1 MPLFSLHRYCWR
13 EGIVSLA
20 IAAAYTAALFFNG
33 TNLDVLALSLG
44 LPTIALACSLWWNN
58 LEGIKLP
65 RTGLWVAML
74 LYWGWLAATLIWNPV
89 AYIGTTMGFWWQ
101 SILPLA
107 FLIMSLQTGDQAS
120 RTWPTVSVLTLCA
133 SLGLVLHGVYQAF
146 VLNQPPRSLF
156 LNINMYAAML
166 NLVALP
172 AAGYLSMHLL
182 SGRQPRYL
190 SVALGTAFFLLVFG
204 TMLTRSRG
212 AILTLLLGL
221 ALFVA
226 GIFRKI
232 PARVV
237 APVLALALFAYL
249 GAELTMQGDLTTR
262 MGSLADPMNAGA
274 ERWLIWR
281 QSWELLWQ
289 SPWWGAGVGLYPLVW
304 APYRHPD
311 DGSAGYFAHNDYLQ
325 LWIETGLPGL
335 LLFLAVLVS
344 VAWLYARLMRGNAAP
359 LERRI
364 EATGLFA
371 GAAAIAV
378 HALIE
383 FPFYIAP
390 ILLVYGLVLARIQF
404 LAVTQG
410 VAGEWTIRPGRYFS
424 RQGYR
429 VILPALALLPL
440 VYFVSV
446 GLSSRYMERGVE
458 LAAEGHLD
466 AADDMLI
473 RAMRLR
479 PDSDSV
485 LIARADLRR
494 HILDRNPGLDPQLR
508 STLFESADQLLTRAE
523 RLNPLR
529 PSTYLVRAELYRS
542 QPELTGAQWR
552 DKVEQAYRTTL
563 ERNPRFYPARYL
575 YGRFVLS
582 QGDMSRALQILDGGA
597 AYGYAEDP
605 KVAPYL
611 LLTAELRERTGDIRG
626 AEVLRKRLA
635 AYQAHR
641 GETDSFRP
649 KGRPSLLAPAEND
662 IDGVPVNSR

>member
-1 MPLFSLHRYCWR
+1 MPPFVFFRTRWR
-13 EGIVSLA
+13 EGIVSFA
-20 IAAAYTAALFFNG
+20 VVSAYAAALFFNG
-33 TNLDVLALSLG
+33 TNLDVLGFSLG
-44 LPTIALACSLWWNN
+44 LLTMALACVLWWSSPAG
-58 LEGIKLP
+58 LKLP
-65 RTGLWVAML
+65 RTSLSVTML
-74 LYWGWLAATLIWNPV
+74 LYWGWLAATLTWNPV

-107 FLIMSLQTGDQAS
+107 FLVMALQTGERAPL
-120 RTWPTVSVLTLCA
+120 TWSAVSVLILLAT
-133 SLGLVLHGVYQAF
+133 LGLVLHGVYQAF

-156 LNINMYAAML
+156 LDINMHAAML

-172 AAGYLSMHLL
+172 TAGYLLMYALPGERS
-182 SGRQPRYL
+182 RYL
-190 SVALGTAFFLLVFG
+190 SVALAAAFFLLVYG

-221 ALFVA
+221 GLLVS
-226 GIFRKI
+226 GTLR
-232 PARVV
+232 RVPTR
-237 APVLALALFAYL
+237 AIATVLATVFFAYA
-249 GAELTMQGDLTTR
+249 GAELTLQGDLTARIGT
-262 MGSLADPMNAGA
+262 LADPAGA
-274 ERWLIWR
+274 GGERWLIWR

-289 SPWWGAGVGLYPLVW
+289 SPWWGAGIGLYPLVW

-325 LWIETGLPGL
+325 LWIEAGLPGL

-344 VAWLYARLMRGNAAP
+344 VAWLIVRLLRHKAIP
-359 LERRI
+359 LESRV

-371 GAAAIAV
+371 GVAAIAA

-390 ILLVYGLVLARIQF
+390 ILIVYGLMLARIQF
-404 LAVTQG
+404 LATTPGSG
-410 VAGEWTIRPGRYFS
+410 VWIIRPARYFS
-424 RQGYR
+424 SQGLR
-429 VILPALALLPL
+429 VILAGTALLPL

-458 LAAEGHLD
+458 LAAQGQLD
-466 AADDMLI
+466 EADAELT

-494 HILDRNPGLDPQLR
+494 HILDRNPGLDPRSR

-582 QGDMSRALQILDGGA
+582 QGDMSRALRILDGGA

-649 KGRPSLLAPAEND
+649 KERPSLLAPAEND
-662 IDGVPVNSR
+662 IDGVPVKSR